1 MVYHKAAPANHPIIQ
16 KEVDEVLMKGAI
28 DSSTGGAGFT
38 PTSLLFLSTL
48 VASNPC
54 STWSDLMAICSYLLL
69 RCLLSGK
76 HSNLF
81 SRVIM
86 LFLLMSRMP
95 IYIFIVQHH
104 HWFLCFILQH
114 KPYQWKVLP
123 FQLAMVHRVF
133 TSLTKPILFP
143 YPVVASCLVLGA
155 RCILPCKNSRL

>member
-1 MVYHKAAPANHPIIQ
+1 MILLLLQHTYLPISMWKLTI
-16 KEVDEVLMKGAI
+16 
-28 DSSTGGAGFT
+28 
-38 PTSLLFLSTL
+38 SLREGWFLSGTCFL
-48 VASNPC
+48 PWLRLHFLFGVNWKWICWHPGIPINVSSINP
-54 STWSDLMAICSYLLL
+54 W
-69 RCLLSGK
+69 
-76 HSNLF
+76 
-81 SRVIM
+81 RVIM